1 MTKNILFAL
10 SHNNQVATIILNRPE
25 VYNAFDLVMIQQLD
39 QYFTQVTNDQNIKL
53 LVITANGKHFSAG
66 ADLNWMR
73 DAIDYTEEQNLQD
86 ARQLAAML
94 LNLYNLNK
102 PVICAMQG
110 SVYGGAIGIAAC
122 ADVVIAANN
131 CKFCFSEV
139 TLGLAPAI
147 ISQFVLHAMNNNFAQ
162 YSMLTAKPFDA
173 EQASQCGLVDEI
185 ILLNHLPKAVAHNIE
200 HLLSLS
206 FDGMVAT
213 KKLLRYSLLPISL
226 EKLDDCVKII
236 AELRAAPAAHALIK
250 KFLQI
255 VFLKLF

>member
-1 MTKNILFAL
+1 MNKNILFSL
-10 SHNNQVATIILNRPE
+10 SYENQVATVTLNRPE
-25 VYNAFDLVMIQQLD
+25 VYNAFDLEMILQLD

-73 DAIDYTEEQNLQD
+73 DSVDYTTEQNLQD
-86 ARQLAAML
+86 AKQLATML

-122 ADVVIAANN
+122 ADLVIAANN
-131 CKFCFSEV
+131 CKFCFPEV

-147 ISQFVLHAMNNNFAQ
+147 ISQFVLHAMNTNFAQ
-162 YSMLTAKPFDA
+162 YSMLTAKPFCA
-173 EQASQCGLVDEI
+173 EQALQYGLVDEI
-185 ILLNHLPKAVAHNIE
+185 ILLNHLPKAVVNNIE

-206 FDGMVAT
+206 FEGMIAT

-226 EKLDDCVKII
+226 EKLDVCVKII
-236 AELRAAPAAHALIK
+236 AELRASTTAQSLIK
-250 KFLQI
+250 KFLQN
-255 VFLKLF
+255 KS